1 MTTTTIA
8 ILARTNRALR
18 LPEEILSR
26 EGIKYFLL
34 GGSGYWN
41 TPEIRATIAYLTCVL
56 YPLDWA
62 IGGAVRSP
70 FWPSKFLPKSRI
82 TTRLKELREADETPS
97 TQAYFSYLVRS
108 PEALVENKNLKSLSE
123 FTQFIHSLSRYK
135 NLSAQEAVKSVF
147 GALRVGD
154 TFSEAD
160 EIDNSPLEN
169 LADLLKLSARHSD
182 LKSFL
187 DYCRRAS
194 AASKGRKGICLATCH
209 SAKGTEYHTVYLI
222 GCQEGLF
229 PHAKADDLQGESN
242 TFFVGCSR
250 AERQLVITYA
260 GQPSIYLKGIAHE
273 TSNPSPQGS

>member
-1 MTTTTIA
+1 MNSIA

-26 EGIKYFLL
+26 DGIKYHLL
-34 GGSGYWN
+34 GGSGFWS
-41 TPEIRATIAYLTCVL
+41 TVEVKSVLSYLQCVL
-56 YPLDWA
+56 YPADYALAGA
-62 IGGAVRSP
+62 IRSP
-70 FWPSKFLPKSRI
+70 FWPSKFLPKTKI
-82 TTRLKELREADETPS
+82 MTRFKDLQGEEKPYWFWL
-97 TQAYFSYLVRS
+97 TQYPDS
-108 PEALVENKNLKSLSE
+108 LVEAKNAGAVKE
-123 FTQFIHSLSRYK
+123 FAGFIHQLSRYK
-135 NLSAQEAVKSVF
+135 NLPVQEIVKSVF

-169 LADLLKLSARHSD
+169 LSDLLKLSAKHSD

-187 DYCRRAS
+187 DYCHRAS
-194 AASKGRKGICLATCH
+194 AASKGRKGVCLATCH
-209 SAKGTEYHTVYLI
+209 AAKGTEYHTVYLI

-229 PHAKADDLQGESN
+229 PHAKSDDPQGEVN

-260 GQPSIYLKGIAHE
+260 GI
-273 TSNPSPQGS
+273 PSPYINHI